1 MAEPYNYNIASPT
14 DAFQK
19 AFAFGTAVNQQQQ
32 QEAQLQK
39 EREKARQRQTAL
51 QSVTTDRSAANI
63 ARVFRDFPE
72 LKEQITASEAILNE
86 DERQNAN
93 LFRAQVINLY
103 KGGNKDAARARLKSQ
118 AEGYARTPGKEKE
131 AAASRDLLKA
141 FDIDPELSVILPL
154 SLQLF
159 QSDEKLYNKFYG
171 GDENLSA
178 TGKEYQDRVRIQGKE
193 KADAWLQ
200 LQGEKLVAVEKGGS
214 VYRGSDLLGEGII
227 TGRTAPPGITFKPLT
242 DGGQTEKP
250 SGNFR

>member
-14 DAFQK
+14 AAFQN
-19 AFAFGTAVNQQQQ
+19 AFAFGDVIAARDA
-32 QEAQLQK
+32 ERAKAAEERLRAQ
-39 EREKARQRQTAL
+39 KAQAAL
-51 QSVTTDRSAANI
+51 QSVATDRSATNI
-63 ARVFRDFPE
+63 ARVLRDFPA
-72 LKEQITASEAILNE
+72 LKEQITSSEAVLNE

-93 LFRAQVINLY
+93 LFRAEVINLY
-103 KGGNKDAARARLKSQ
+103 RGGNKDAARARLQLQ
-118 AEGYARTPGKEKE
+118 ADGYARTPGKEKE
-131 AAASRDLLKA
+131 AAASRDLLKS
-141 FDIDPELSVILPL
+141 FDIDPDLSVILPL

-193 KADAWLQ
+193 KADAWLE
-200 LQGEKLVAVEKGGS
+200 LQGEKLIAVEPGGA
-214 VYRGSDLLGEGII
+214 VYRGSNILGNGPI